1 MYDIR
6 QLMSTEKKIKRVFS
20 DFGRIFVALDGRTD
34 PLRVNDINHLRDL
47 LNLAR
52 IERSAIIY
60 TMFVYFIYISLLF
73 QVSNYYANVIFIIN
87 ILIPI

>member
-34 PLRVNDINHLRDL
+34 PLRVNDINDLRDL

-52 IERSAIIY
+52 ID
-60 TMFVYFIYISLLF
+60 
-73 QVSNYYANVIFIIN
+73 
-87 ILIPI
+87 